1 MGNLIRMYSLSPL
14 FDQNRRL
21 LENPKVHYAGY
32 RIPHPLK
39 LCIEVRVYEKRAI
52 CDWIQ
57 IQTVSPE
64 YKPRQALID
73 ALSSIKDTYRSLQD
87 QFEV

>member
-39 LCIEVRVYEKRAI
+39 LCIEVRVCEKRTI

>member
-39 LCIEVRVYEKRAI
+39 LCIEVRVCEKRTI
-52 CDWIQ
+52 CDWI
-57 IQTVSPE
+57 
-64 YKPRQALID
+64 
-73 ALSSIKDTYRSLQD
+73 
-87 QFEV
+87 

>member
-21 LENPKVHYAGY
+21 LENPKVH
-32 RIPHPLK
+32 HPLK
-39 LCIEVRVYEKRAI
+39 LCIEVRVCEKRTI
-52 CDWIQ
+52 CDWMQ